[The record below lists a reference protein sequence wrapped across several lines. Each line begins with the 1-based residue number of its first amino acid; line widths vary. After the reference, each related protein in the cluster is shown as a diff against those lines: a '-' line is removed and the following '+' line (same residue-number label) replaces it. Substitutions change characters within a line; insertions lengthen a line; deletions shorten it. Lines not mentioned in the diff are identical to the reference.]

1 MREDIAV
8 SYECE
13 QCNPRT
19 VPPSAWQSW
28 QCISQ
33 TSAQRA
39 FARLPSLVPKPRAHG
54 GTANLLRIG
63 VRERA
68 GVETKR
74 LRRTCLLTKR
84 HGVTPV
90 RGNSDPNNGQQKQ
103 SPLSSLHRQ
112 QQRVTS
118 AADARTSSWELPI
131 IIIIAIAITNTTHHH
146 H

>member
-90 RGNSDPNNGQQKQ
+90 KGNSDPNNGQQKQ
-103 SPLSSLHRQ
+103 SPPLISAP
-112 QQRVTS
+112 S
-118 AADARTSSWELPI
+118 AATSDFGCRCTHKLLGAS
-131 IIIIAIAITNTTHHH
+131 NHHH
-146 H
+146 HRHRHH